1 MKTIHLILALAFSSL
16 MVAQEAYT
24 ESLSGIKTVQLQT
37 NTTVH
42 VITGSGNQL
51 SISDGIQC
59 DDCDEDES
67 NSQSWSYSDDEDDG
81 PTEDE
86 RAKGLTPLY
95 AGGTDNTGFG
105 FMTEKEG
112 GILKI
117 KDLKSWTQR
126 SGFTISLPKGMNLKL
141 DTGNLGSAKIE
152 GMDSELELSSNVGN
166 ITLNNV
172 TGPITAHS
180 STGTIEVVFD
190 KVNQSSPISISTATG
205 TIDVSLPTNTPANV
219 ELRSTMGSVYSNF
232 DLEEPRED
240 GMKVVGSNR
249 NIEGKLNNGG
259 VDITLKTSTGNIYL
273 RKKA

>member
-1 MKTIHLILALAFSSL
+1 MKTIHLILALAFSSFML
-16 MVAQEAYT
+16 AQEAYT
-24 ESLSGIKTVQLQT
+24 ESLSGIKTVQLQI
-37 NTTVH
+37 NTQVH
-42 VITGSGNQL
+42 VVSGSGNQL
-51 SISDGIQC
+51 SITDGIQC
-59 DDCDEDES
+59 DDCEEDES
-67 NSQSWSYSDDEDDG
+67 NSQYYYNDDG
-81 PTEDE
+81 GEGTKEDE

-105 FMTEKEG
+105 FMTERDG
-112 GILKI
+112 GVLKI

-126 SGFTISLPKGMNLKL
+126 SGFTLTLPKGINLKL

-152 GMDSELELSSNVGN
+152 GIDSELELSSNVGN
-166 ITLNNV
+166 LTLINV
-172 TGPITAHS
+172 TGPITADS
-180 STGTIEVVFD
+180 STGTIEVIFD

-249 NIEGKLNNGG
+249 NIEGQLNNGG
-259 VDITLKTSTGNIYL
+259 VDIKLKSSTGNIYL